1 MSGPEPSLDDPKV
14 NVKEYFKR
22 FIKPKKIDELIAAD
36 NKLFSEVR
44 NLESEKHVLVTQN
57 YKKFVSATETINTI
71 KSSLINFENDLLNL
85 QGKVQNLV
93 LNFNK
98 INAPLEGKLKQTED
112 IYKIKKDL
120 KRLKFINDLPSILEK
135 QLNEYIKDPE
145 KKLTTLEKSLTY
157 YEKCKEFLKIHK
169 DNALVKDIYT
179 RTKDL
184 IYNYKTYINDKM
196 NVAEFNEFEIENFE
210 KCLSLLVKIE
220 DDKKDLIKIFIDR
233 YQYLITCQYD
243 KLFSTKDDV
252 EEISFE
258 TYNKIYDNYEFA
270 IKEDDFLF
278 YENEIKNREKNLSLN
293 QIPNSSSMALSDFSK
308 KLNLSSLASKFL
320 KKGTFI
326 WICKKV
332 CENILSQLMVNCYN
346 SYKSLFGEDTT
357 DNINTLFNQC
367 VSNFNQKI
375 KNTLDK
381 VKEKNQPLLDPEFF
395 RDGLYS
401 FHKAFNENL
410 LSKVQD
416 EKINGAKYMSDI
428 SENNKN
434 LLNIYFVNMHEE
446 FIKQVTSKI
455 NNSLEKII
463 KFNKSIYDE
472 ANSESFIRLNKNLFQ
487 NEVNIFYKYIEE
499 LFLSYS
505 KQIKSLG
512 LESFNKDEFLGA
524 ETSQLYINHL
534 MSVFALL
541 ILVLHSSNKVKFR
554 NNEYEKY
561 FISFNKVMNFKE
573 IIENYKEIINT
584 NFAKWKDN
592 YELIYF
598 FIFFI
603 KKCKE
608 QINNMNPIITTNI
621 NNMTDKFLF
630 EYPILKKDK
639 KLVAF
644 FNDFINKELTQC
656 YPLFFDAIILLEN
669 KKIFDN
675 LKKLFFEP
683 DWLKVDKTP
692 VTFRLELKKYC
703 YQLYQ
708 LKLNLNDVLEEE
720 SNKFKEAKK
729 TKIITDN
736 SYKNKSQV
744 QLEMEKLQIRRM
756 TIYGE
761 VVSSPQEIIYI
772 LVKIFL
778 KTLNE
783 FIKFKKYNLFAYQQI
798 QIDVSFIHS
807 FLKENLVYYD
817 SENIMDGFLTE
828 ILMNASVNTNNYEAN
843 KVLTNEFI
851 GDLLNMHKNEF
862 EGVLKKI
869 QDANVIINLGN
880 NEGQC

>member
-410 LSKVQD
+410 LSKIQD

-608 QINNMNPIITTNI
+608 QINNMNPIITNNI

-675 LKKLFFEP
+675 LKKLFYEP

-783 FIKFKKYNLFAYQQI
+783 FIKLKKYNLFAYQQI

-880 NEGQC
+880 NEGQ

>member
-1 MSGPEPSLDDPKV
+1 MSAIEHSLDDPNV
-14 NVKEYFKR
+14 NVKEYFR
-22 FIKPKKIDELIAAD
+22 NFIKLKKIDELIAAD

-98 INAPLEGKLKQTED
+98 INSPLEGKLKETEE
-112 IYKIKKDL
+112 IYKVKKDL

-135 QLNEYIKDPE
+135 QLNEYINDPE
-145 KKLTTLEKSLTY
+145 KKLENLEKSLTY

-169 DNALVKDIYT
+169 DKELVKDIYS

-233 YQYLITCQYD
+233 YQYLISCQYD
-243 KLFSTKDDV
+243 KLFATKDDV
-252 EEISFE
+252 QEISFE

-278 YENEIKNREKNLSLN
+278 YENEIKNREKNMPSLSLN
-293 QIPNSSSMALSDFSK
+293 QNISISDFSK

-332 CENILSQLMVNCYN
+332 CENILSQLMVNCYQ

-367 VSNFNQKI
+367 VANFNIKI

-381 VKEKNQPLLDPEFF
+381 IKEKNEPLLDPEFF

-401 FHKAFNENL
+401 FHKAFSENL
-410 LSKVQD
+410 LSKIKD
-416 EKINGAKYMSDI
+416 EKINGNKYMNSI

-434 LLNIYFVNMHEE
+434 LLNKYFINMHEE
-446 FIKQVTSKI
+446 FIKQATSRI
-455 NNSLEKII
+455 NKSLSHII
-463 KFNKSIYDE
+463 KINKSIYDE
-472 ANSESFIRLNKNLFQ
+472 PNTDSFIRLNKNLFE
-487 NEVNIFYKYIEE
+487 NEVNGFYKYIEE
-499 LFLSYS
+499 LFLLYS

-512 LESFNKDEFLGA
+512 LESFNKGEFLGL
-524 ETSQLYINHL
+524 ETNQLYTNHL
-534 MSVFALL
+534 MSIFALL
-541 ILVLHSSNKVKFR
+541 IMIIHSTNKIKFI

-561 FISFNKVMNFKE
+561 FISFNKVINFKE
-573 IIENYKEIINT
+573 IIENYKEIINN
-584 NFAKWKDN
+584 NFSEWKES
-592 YELIYF
+592 YEIIYF
-598 FIFFI
+598 FIFFV

-608 QINNMNPIITTNI
+608 QIGNVNQTILTNI
-621 NNMTDKFLF
+621 NNMTDKFLM
-630 EYPILKKDK
+630 EYPTLKKDK
-639 KLVAF
+639 KLVTF

-656 YPLFFDAIILLEN
+656 YPLLFDSIILLEN
-669 KKIFDN
+669 KKIFSN
-675 LKKLFFEP
+675 LKKLFFDI

-703 YQLYQ
+703 YQFYQ
-708 LKLNLNDVLEEE
+708 LKINLNDVLEEE
-720 SNKFKEAKK
+720 SNKFKAKK

-761 VVSSPQEIIYI
+761 LVTSPQEIIYV

-783 FIKFKKYNLFAYQQI
+783 FIKIKKYNLYAYQQI

-807 FLKENLVYYD
+807 FLKDNLIYID
-817 SENIMDGFLTE
+817 TDNIMDGFLTE
-828 ILMNASVNTNNYEAN
+828 ILMNAAVNTINYEAN
-843 KVLTNEFI
+843 NILTNEFI

-862 EGVLKKI
+862 DAVLKKI
-869 QDANVIINLGN
+869 QDANTIINLGN
-880 NEGQC
+880 SEGQ

>member
-608 QINNMNPIITTNI
+608 QINNMNPIITNNI

-783 FIKFKKYNLFAYQQI
+783 FIKLKKYNLFAYQQI

-880 NEGQC
+880 NEGQ

>member
-1 MSGPEPSLDDPKV
+1 M
-14 NVKEYFKR
+14 
-22 FIKPKKIDELIAAD
+22 
-36 NKLFSEVR
+36 
-44 NLESEKHVLVTQN
+44 
-57 YKKFVSATETINTI
+57 
-71 KSSLINFENDLLNL
+71 
-85 QGKVQNLV
+85 
-93 LNFNK
+93 
-98 INAPLEGKLKQTED
+98 
-112 IYKIKKDL
+112 
-120 KRLKFINDLPSILEK
+120 
-135 QLNEYIKDPE
+135 
-145 KKLTTLEKSLTY
+145 TY

-880 NEGQC
+880 NEGQ

>member
-675 LKKLFFEP
+675 LKKLFFE
-683 DWLKVDKTP
+683 TP

-783 FIKFKKYNLFAYQQI
+783 FIKLKKYNLFAYQQI

-862 EGVLKKI
+862 EEVQKKI

-880 NEGQC
+880 NEGQ

>member
-278 YENEIKNREKNLSLN
+278 YENEIKSREKNLSLN

-729 TKIITDN
+729 NKIITDN

-783 FIKFKKYNLFAYQQI
+783 FIKLKKYNLFAYQQI

-880 NEGQC
+880 NEGQ

>member
-1 MSGPEPSLDDPKV
+1 MSGVEQSLDDPNV
-14 NVKEYFKR
+14 NVKQFFKD
-22 FIKPKKIDELIAAD
+22 FIKLKKMDELIAED

-98 INAPLEGKLKQTED
+98 INSPLEGKLKETEE
-112 IYKIKKDL
+112 IYKVKKDL

-135 QLNEYIKDPE
+135 QLNEYINDPE

-169 DNALVKDIYT
+169 ENNLVKDIYL

-233 YQYLITCQYD
+233 YQYLISCQYD

-278 YENEIKNREKNLSLN
+278 YENEIKNREKNN
-293 QIPNSSSMALSDFSK
+293 PQPPIPSSSIQLSDFSK
-308 KLNLSSLASKFL
+308 KLNLSALASKFL

-332 CENILSQLMVNCYN
+332 CENIISQLMVNCYN
-346 SYKSLFGEDTT
+346 SYKALFGEETT

-367 VSNFNQKI
+367 VANFNQKI

-381 VKEKNQPLLDPEFF
+381 IKEKNEPLLDPEFF

-401 FHKAFNENL
+401 FHKAFSENL
-410 LSKVQD
+410 LNKVKD
-416 EKINGAKYMSDI
+416 EKINGAKYISDI
-428 SENNKN
+428 SDNNKD

-446 FIKQVTSKI
+446 FIKKVTNKI
-455 NNSLEKII
+455 NKSLEIII

-472 ANSESFIRLNKNLFQ
+472 MNSESFIRLNKNLFE
-487 NEVNIFYKYIEE
+487 NEINGFYKYIEE

-512 LESFNKDEFLGA
+512 LESFNKSEFLGA

-534 MSVFALL
+534 MSIFALL
-541 ILVLHSSNKVKFR
+541 ILIIYSSNKVKFR
-554 NNEYEKY
+554 NNEFEKY
-561 FISFNKVMNFKE
+561 FIGFNKLMNFKE
-573 IIENYKEIINT
+573 IIENYKEIINN
-584 NFAKWKDN
+584 NFAQWKDN

-608 QINNMNPIITTNI
+608 QINPTNQLTNI
-621 NNMTDKFLF
+621 HNMTDKFLF
-630 EYPILKKDK
+630 EYPNLKKDK

-644 FNDFINKELTQC
+644 FNDFINKELMLC
-656 YPLFFDAIILLEN
+656 YPLLFDSVILLEN
-669 KKIFDN
+669 KKMFDN
-675 LKKLFFEP
+675 LKKLFFDV
-683 DWLKVDKTP
+683 DWLKIDKTP

-720 SNKFKEAKK
+720 SNIFKSKK

-761 VVSSPQEIIYI
+761 LVTSPQEITYQ

-783 FIKFKKYNLFAYQQI
+783 FIKIKKYNLFAYQQI

-807 FLKENLVYYD
+807 FFKENLVYID
-817 SENIMDGFLTE
+817 TENIMDGFLTE
-828 ILMNASVNTNNYEAN
+828 ILMNAAVNTNNYEAN

-851 GDLLNMHKNEF
+851 GDLLIIHKEEF
-862 EGVLKKI
+862 EVVLKKI
-869 QDANVIINLGN
+869 QDANAIINLGG
-880 NEGQC
+880 NEGQ

>member
-1 MSGPEPSLDDPKV
+1 
-14 NVKEYFKR
+14 
-22 FIKPKKIDELIAAD
+22 
-36 NKLFSEVR
+36 
-44 NLESEKHVLVTQN
+44 
-57 YKKFVSATETINTI
+57 
-71 KSSLINFENDLLNL
+71 
-85 QGKVQNLV
+85 
-93 LNFNK
+93 
-98 INAPLEGKLKQTED
+98 
-112 IYKIKKDL
+112 
-120 KRLKFINDLPSILEK
+120 
-135 QLNEYIKDPE
+135 
-145 KKLTTLEKSLTY
+145 
-157 YEKCKEFLKIHK
+157 
-169 DNALVKDIYT
+169 
-179 RTKDL
+179 
-184 IYNYKTYINDKM
+184 M

-416 EKINGAKYMSDI
+416 EKINGVKYMSDI

-783 FIKFKKYNLFAYQQI
+783 FIKLKKYNLFAYQQI

-880 NEGQC
+880 NEGQ

>member
-346 SYKSLFGEDTT
+346 SYKSLFGKDTT

-416 EKINGAKYMSDI
+416 EKINGVKYMSDI

-783 FIKFKKYNLFAYQQI
+783 FIKLKKYNLFAYQQI

-880 NEGQC
+880 NEGQ

>member
-505 KQIKSLG
+505 KQIKNLG

-783 FIKFKKYNLFAYQQI
+783 FIKLKKYNLFAYQQI

-880 NEGQC
+880 NEGQ

>member
-416 EKINGAKYMSDI
+416 EKINGVKYMSDI

-669 KKIFDN
+669 KKIFNN

-783 FIKFKKYNLFAYQQI
+783 FIKLKKYNLFAYQQI

-880 NEGQC
+880 NEGQ

>member
-278 YENEIKNREKNLSLN
+278 YENEIKNKEKNLSLN
-293 QIPNSSSMALSDFSK
+293 QIPNSSSIALSDFSK

-675 LKKLFFEP
+675 LKKLFYEP

-783 FIKFKKYNLFAYQQI
+783 FIKLKKYNLFAYQQI

-880 NEGQC
+880 NEGQ

>member
-416 EKINGAKYMSDI
+416 GKINGAKYMSDI

-783 FIKFKKYNLFAYQQI
+783 FIKLKKYNLFAYQQI

-880 NEGQC
+880 NEGQ

>member
-135 QLNEYIKDPE
+135 QLNEYIKDPD

-880 NEGQC
+880 NEGQ

>member
-293 QIPNSSSMALSDFSK
+293 QIPNSSSMTLSDFSK

-621 NNMTDKFLF
+621 NNITDKFLF

-783 FIKFKKYNLFAYQQI
+783 FIKLKKYNLFAYQQI

-880 NEGQC
+880 NEGQ

>member
-293 QIPNSSSMALSDFSK
+293 QIPNSSSLALSDFSK

-410 LSKVQD
+410 LSKVQN

-783 FIKFKKYNLFAYQQI
+783 FIKLKKYNLFAYQQI

-880 NEGQC
+880 NEGQ

>member
-416 EKINGAKYMSDI
+416 EKINGVKYMSDI

-783 FIKFKKYNLFAYQQI
+783 FIKLKKYNLFAYQQI

-828 ILMNASVNTNNYEAN
+828 ILMNASVNTNDYEAN

-880 NEGQC
+880 NEGQ

>member
-1 MSGPEPSLDDPKV
+1 MSGIEHTLDDPNV
-14 NVKEYFKR
+14 NVKEYFR
-22 FIKPKKIDELIAAD
+22 NFIKPKKIDELIAAD

-98 INAPLEGKLKQTED
+98 INSPLEGKLKETEE
-112 IYKIKKDL
+112 IYKVKKDL
-120 KRLKFINDLPSILEK
+120 KRLKFINDLPNILEK
-135 QLNEYIKDPE
+135 QLNEYINDPD

-169 DNALVKDIYT
+169 DNNLVKDIYS

-233 YQYLITCQYD
+233 YQYLISCQYD

-278 YENEIKNREKNLSLN
+278 YENEIKNREKNQP
-293 QIPNSSSMALSDFSK
+293 QIPNSGAISLSDFSK

-346 SYKSLFGEDTT
+346 SYKSLFGEESI
-357 DNINTLFNQC
+357 DNVNTLFNQC

-381 VKEKNQPLLDPEFF
+381 VKERNQPLLDPEFF

-410 LSKVQD
+410 LSKVKD
-416 EKINGAKYMSDI
+416 EKINGDKYMSDI

-446 FIKQVTSKI
+446 FINKATTKI
-455 NNSLEKII
+455 NKSLEYII
-463 KFNKSIYDE
+463 KINKSIYDE
-472 ANSESFIRLNKNLFQ
+472 INTESFIRLNRNLFE
-487 NEVNIFYKYIEE
+487 NEVNGFYKYIEE
-499 LFLSYS
+499 LFLLYS

-512 LESFNKDEFLGA
+512 LEGFNKGEFLGA

-534 MSVFALL
+534 MSIFALM
-541 ILVLHSSNKVKFR
+541 ILVLHSANKVKFR

-561 FISFNKVMNFKE
+561 FISFNRVMNFKE
-573 IIENYKEIINT
+573 IIDNYKKIIND
-584 NFAKWKDN
+584 NLGKWKDN
-592 YELIYF
+592 YEIIYF

-608 QINNMNPIITTNI
+608 QINSINPSNTTNI
-621 NNMTDKFLF
+621 QNMTEKFLT
-630 EYPILKKDK
+630 EYPNLKKDK

-644 FNDFINKELTQC
+644 FNDFINKELIQC
-656 YPLFFDAIILLEN
+656 YPLLFDSIVLLEN

-675 LKKLFFEP
+675 LKKLFYDI
-683 DWLKVDKTP
+683 DWLKIDKTP
-692 VTFRLELKKYC
+692 VTFRLDLKKYC

-720 SNKFKEAKK
+720 SNQFKAKK

-761 VVSSPQEIIYI
+761 VVTSPQEIIYE

-783 FIKFKKYNLFAYQQI
+783 FIKIKKYNLFSYQQI

-807 FLKENLVYYD
+807 FLKENLVYID
-817 SENIMDGFLTE
+817 TENIMDGFLTE
-828 ILMNASVNTNNYEAN
+828 ILMNAAVNTNNYEAE

-862 EGVLKKI
+862 DGVLKKI
-869 QDANVIINLGN
+869 QDANTIINLGN
-880 NEGQC
+880 NEGQ

>member
-1 MSGPEPSLDDPKV
+1 MSGIEHNLDDPKV
-14 NVKEYFKR
+14 NVKEYFKN
-22 FIKPKKIDELIAAD
+22 FIKNKKIDELIAAD

-85 QGKVQNLV
+85 QGKVKNLV
-93 LNFNK
+93 HNFNK
-98 INAPLEGKLKQTED
+98 INSPLEGKLKETEE
-112 IYKIKKDL
+112 IYKVKKDL
-120 KRLKFINDLPSILEK
+120 KRLKFINDLPNILEK
-135 QLNEYIKDPE
+135 QLNEYINDPE
-145 KKLTTLEKSLTY
+145 KKLATLEKSLIY

-196 NVAEFNEFEIENFE
+196 NIPEFNEFEIENFE

-243 KLFSTKDDV
+243 KFFAMKDGV

-270 IKEDDFLF
+270 INENDFLF
-278 YENEIKNREKNLSLN
+278 YETEIKNRQQQMQNAIPSLN
-293 QIPNSSSMALSDFSK
+293 DFSK
-308 KLNLSSLASKFL
+308 KLNLSSLGSKFL

-332 CENILSQLMVNCYN
+332 CENILSQLMVNCYG
-346 SYKSLFGEDTT
+346 SYKSLFGIETT
-357 DNINTLFNQC
+357 DNINPLFNQC
-367 VSNFNQKI
+367 VSNFNLKI

-381 VKEKNQPLLDPEFF
+381 IKEKKENLLDPEFF

-401 FHKAFNENL
+401 FQKAFAENL
-410 LSKVQD
+410 LSKIED
-416 EKINGAKYMSDI
+416 NKINGQKNLIDI

-434 LLNIYFVNMHEE
+434 LLNVYFVNMHEE
-446 FIKQVTSKI
+446 FINQVTNKI
-455 NNSLEKII
+455 NKSLSHII
-463 KFNKSIYDE
+463 NVNKSIYDE
-472 ANSESFIRLNKNLFQ
+472 INTDSFIKLNKNLYES
-487 NEVNIFYKYIEE
+487 EVNGFYRTIEE
-499 LFLSYS
+499 LFTSYS

-512 LESFNKDEFLGA
+512 LENFNKSEFLGV
-524 ETSQLYINHL
+524 ETSQLYMNHL

-541 ILVLHSSNKVKFR
+541 IMIIHSSNKVKFR
-554 NNEYEKY
+554 ANEYEKY
-561 FISFNKVMNFKE
+561 FISFNKAINFKE
-573 IIENYKEIINT
+573 IIENYKNIINK
-584 NFAKWKDN
+584 NFNQCKESYDI
-592 YELIYF
+592 IYF

-603 KKCKE
+603 KKFKE
-608 QINNMNPIITTNI
+608 QTNI
-621 NNMTDKFLF
+621 QSITDKFLL
-630 EYPILKKDK
+630 EYPTLKKDK

-644 FNDFINKELTQC
+644 FVDFIDKELVQC
-656 YPLFFDAIILLEN
+656 YPLLFDSIILLEN
-669 KKIFDN
+669 KKIFLN
-675 LKKLFFEP
+675 LKKLFFDV

-703 YQLYQ
+703 YLLYQ
-708 LKLNLNDVLEEE
+708 LKLNLNDILEEE
-720 SNKFKEAKK
+720 SQKFKSKK

-744 QLEMEKLQIRRM
+744 QLEMEKLQIRLM
-756 TIYGE
+756 TIYGDP
-761 VVSSPQEIIYI
+761 VGSPQEIIYV

-783 FIKFKKYNLFAYQQI
+783 FIKMKKYTLFAYQQI
-798 QIDVSFIHS
+798 QIDANFIHS
-807 FLKENLVYYD
+807 FLKDNLVYMD
-817 SENIMDGFLTE
+817 TENIMDGFLTE
-828 ILMNASVNTNNYEAN
+828 ILMNANVNTINYEADN
-843 KVLTNEFI
+843 VLTNEFI
-851 GDLLNMHKNEF
+851 GDLINMHKNEF

-869 QDANVIINLGN
+869 QDANSIIHLSN
-880 NEGQC
+880 NEGQ

>member
-1 MSGPEPSLDDPKV
+1 MSGVEHSLDDPKV
-14 NVKEYFKR
+14 NVKEYFR
-22 FIKPKKIDELIAAD
+22 DFIKLKKIDELIAED

-98 INAPLEGKLKQTED
+98 INSPLEGKLKETEE
-112 IYKIKKDL
+112 IYKVKKDL

-169 DNALVKDIYT
+169 DNTLVKDIYL

-233 YQYLITCQYD
+233 YQYLISCQYD

-278 YENEIKNREKNLSLN
+278 YENEIKNREKNMPQPVPNPSLSL
-293 QIPNSSSMALSDFSK
+293 SDYSK
-308 KLNLSSLASKFL
+308 KLNLSALASKFL

-332 CENILSQLMVNCYN
+332 CENIISQLMVNCYN

-367 VSNFNQKI
+367 VANFNQKI

-381 VKEKNQPLLDPEFF
+381 IKEKNEPLLDPEFF

-401 FHKAFNENL
+401 FHKAFSENL
-410 LSKVQD
+410 LDKVKD
-416 EKINGAKYMSDI
+416 EKINGAKYISDI
-428 SENNKN
+428 SDNNKN

-446 FIKQVTSKI
+446 FIKKVTNKI
-455 NNSLEKII
+455 NKSLEIII

-472 ANSESFIRLNKNLFQ
+472 MNSESFIRLNKNLFES
-487 NEVNIFYKYIEE
+487 EVNGFYKYIEE

-512 LESFNKDEFLGA
+512 LESFNKGEFLGA

-534 MSVFALL
+534 MSIFALL
-541 ILVLHSSNKVKFR
+541 ILIIHSSNKVKFR
-554 NNEYEKY
+554 NNEFEKY
-561 FISFNKVMNFKE
+561 FISFNKLINFKE
-573 IIENYKEIINT
+573 IIENYKEIINN
-584 NFAKWKDN
+584 NFSQWKDN

-608 QINNMNPIITTNI
+608 QINPTNQLNITNI
-621 NNMTDKFLF
+621 HNMTDKFLF
-630 EYPILKKDK
+630 EYPNLKKDK

-644 FNDFINKELTQC
+644 FNDFINKELMLC
-656 YPLFFDAIILLEN
+656 YPLLFDSIILLEN
-669 KKIFDN
+669 KKMFDN
-675 LKKLFFEP
+675 LKKLFFDV
-683 DWLKVDKTP
+683 DWFKIDKTP

-720 SNKFKEAKK
+720 SNKFKSKK
-729 TKIITDN
+729 NKILSDN

-761 VVSSPQEIIYI
+761 MVTSPQEIIYV

-778 KTLNE
+778 KNLNE
-783 FIKFKKYNLFAYQQI
+783 FIKIKKYNLFAYQQI
-798 QIDVSFIHS
+798 QIDVSFVHS
-807 FLKENLVYYD
+807 FLKDNLIYKD
-817 SENIMDGFLTE
+817 IDNIMDGFLTE
-828 ILMNASVNTNNYEAN
+828 ILMNANVNTINYEAN

-851 GDLLNMHKNEF
+851 DDLLNIHKNEF

-869 QDANVIINLGN
+869 QDANTIINLGN
-880 NEGQC
+880 NEGQV

>member
-1 MSGPEPSLDDPKV
+1 MSGIEHTLDDPNV
-14 NVKEYFKR
+14 NVKEYFR
-22 FIKPKKIDELIAAD
+22 NFIKPKKIDELIAAD

-98 INAPLEGKLKQTED
+98 INSPLEGKLKETEE
-112 IYKIKKDL
+112 IYKVKKDL
-120 KRLKFINDLPSILEK
+120 KRLKFINDLPNILEK
-135 QLNEYIKDPE
+135 QLNEYINDPD

-169 DNALVKDIYT
+169 DNNLVKDIYS

-233 YQYLITCQYD
+233 YQYLISCQYD

-278 YENEIKNREKNLSLN
+278 YENEIKNREKNQP
-293 QIPNSSSMALSDFSK
+293 QIPNSGAISLSDFSK

-346 SYKSLFGEDTT
+346 SYKSLFGEESI
-357 DNINTLFNQC
+357 DNVNTLFNQC

-381 VKEKNQPLLDPEFF
+381 VKERNQPLLDPEFF

-410 LSKVQD
+410 LSKVKD
-416 EKINGAKYMSDI
+416 EKINGDKYMSDI

-446 FIKQVTSKI
+446 FINKATTKI
-455 NNSLEKII
+455 NKSLEYII
-463 KFNKSIYDE
+463 KINKSIYDE
-472 ANSESFIRLNKNLFQ
+472 INTESFIRLNRNLFE
-487 NEVNIFYKYIEE
+487 NEVNGFYKYIEE
-499 LFLSYS
+499 LFLLYS

-512 LESFNKDEFLGA
+512 LEGFNKGEFLGA

-534 MSVFALL
+534 MSIFALM
-541 ILVLHSSNKVKFR
+541 ILVLHSANKVKFR

-561 FISFNKVMNFKE
+561 FISFNRVMNFKE
-573 IIENYKEIINT
+573 IIDNYKKIIND
-584 NFAKWKDN
+584 NLGKWKDN
-592 YELIYF
+592 YEIIYF

-608 QINNMNPIITTNI
+608 QINSINPSNTTNI
-621 NNMTDKFLF
+621 QNMTEKFLT
-630 EYPILKKDK
+630 EYPNLKKDK

-644 FNDFINKELTQC
+644 FNDFINKELIQC
-656 YPLFFDAIILLEN
+656 YPLLFDSIVLLEN

-675 LKKLFFEP
+675 LKQLFYDI
-683 DWLKVDKTP
+683 DWLKIDKTP
-692 VTFRLELKKYC
+692 VTFRLDLKKYC

-720 SNKFKEAKK
+720 SNQFKAKK

-761 VVSSPQEIIYI
+761 VVTSPQEIIYE

-783 FIKFKKYNLFAYQQI
+783 FIKIKKYNLFSYQQI

-807 FLKENLVYYD
+807 FLKENLVYID
-817 SENIMDGFLTE
+817 TENIMDGFLTE
-828 ILMNASVNTNNYEAN
+828 ILMNAAVNTNNYEAE

-862 EGVLKKI
+862 DGVLKKI
-869 QDANVIINLGN
+869 QDANTIINLGN
-880 NEGQC
+880 NEGQ

>member
-1 MSGPEPSLDDPKV
+1 MSGIEHTLDDPNV
-14 NVKEYFKR
+14 NVKEYFR
-22 FIKPKKIDELIAAD
+22 NFIKPKKIDELIAAD

-98 INAPLEGKLKQTED
+98 INSPLEGKLKETEE
-112 IYKIKKDL
+112 IYKVKKDL
-120 KRLKFINDLPSILEK
+120 KRLKFINDLPNILEK
-135 QLNEYIKDPE
+135 QLNEYINDPD

-169 DNALVKDIYT
+169 DNNLVKDIYS

-233 YQYLITCQYD
+233 YQYLISCQYD

-278 YENEIKNREKNLSLN
+278 YENEIKNREKNQP
-293 QIPNSSSMALSDFSK
+293 QIPNSGAISLSDFSK

-346 SYKSLFGEDTT
+346 SYKSLFGEESI
-357 DNINTLFNQC
+357 DNVNTLFNQC

-381 VKEKNQPLLDPEFF
+381 VKERNQPLLDPEFF

-410 LSKVQD
+410 LSKVKD
-416 EKINGAKYMSDI
+416 EKINGDKYMSDI

-446 FIKQVTSKI
+446 FINKATTKI
-455 NNSLEKII
+455 NKSLEYII
-463 KFNKSIYDE
+463 KINKIIYDE
-472 ANSESFIRLNKNLFQ
+472 INTESFIRLNRNLFE
-487 NEVNIFYKYIEE
+487 NEVNGFYKYIEE
-499 LFLSYS
+499 LFLLYS

-512 LESFNKDEFLGA
+512 LEGFNKGEFLGA

-534 MSVFALL
+534 MSIFALM
-541 ILVLHSSNKVKFR
+541 ILVLHSANKVKFR

-561 FISFNKVMNFKE
+561 FISFNRVMNFKE
-573 IIENYKEIINT
+573 IIDNYKKIIND
-584 NFAKWKDN
+584 NLGKWKDN
-592 YELIYF
+592 YEIIYF

-608 QINNMNPIITTNI
+608 QINSINPSNTTNI
-621 NNMTDKFLF
+621 QNMTEKFLT
-630 EYPILKKDK
+630 EYPNLKKDK

-644 FNDFINKELTQC
+644 FNDFINKELIQC
-656 YPLFFDAIILLEN
+656 YPLLFDSIVLLEN

-675 LKKLFFEP
+675 LKKLFYDI
-683 DWLKVDKTP
+683 DWLKIDKTP
-692 VTFRLELKKYC
+692 VTFRLDLKKYC

-720 SNKFKEAKK
+720 SNQFKAKK

-761 VVSSPQEIIYI
+761 VVTSPQEIIYE

-783 FIKFKKYNLFAYQQI
+783 FIKIKKYNLFSYQQI

-807 FLKENLVYYD
+807 FLKENLVYID
-817 SENIMDGFLTE
+817 TENIMDGFLTE
-828 ILMNASVNTNNYEAN
+828 ILMNAAVNTNNYEAE

-862 EGVLKKI
+862 DGVLKKI
-869 QDANVIINLGN
+869 QDANTIINLGN
-880 NEGQC
+880 NEGQ

>member
-1 MSGPEPSLDDPKV
+1 MSGPEPSLDDPKI

-880 NEGQC
+880 NEGQ

>member
-71 KSSLINFENDLLNL
+71 KSSLINFEKDLLNL

-135 QLNEYIKDPE
+135 QLNEYIKDPD

-736 SYKNKSQV
+736 SYRNKSQV

-783 FIKFKKYNLFAYQQI
+783 FIKLKKYNLFAYQQI

-880 NEGQC
+880 NEGQ

>member
-293 QIPNSSSMALSDFSK
+293 QIPNSSSMTLSDFSK

-608 QINNMNPIITTNI
+608 QINNMNPIINTNI
-621 NNMTDKFLF
+621 NNITDKFLF

-783 FIKFKKYNLFAYQQI
+783 FIKLKKYNLFAYQQI

-880 NEGQC
+880 NEGQ

>member
-783 FIKFKKYNLFAYQQI
+783 FIKLKKYNLFAYQQI

-862 EGVLKKI
+862 EGVLKII

-880 NEGQC
+880 NEGQ

>member
-416 EKINGAKYMSDI
+416 EKINGVKYMSDI

-573 IIENYKEIINT
+573 IIESYKEIINT
-584 NFAKWKDN
+584 NFAKWKGN

-729 TKIITDN
+729 NKIITDN

-783 FIKFKKYNLFAYQQI
+783 FIKLKKYNLFAYQQI

-880 NEGQC
+880 NEGQ

>member
-1 MSGPEPSLDDPKV
+1 MSVPEPSLDDPKV

-357 DNINTLFNQC
+357 DNINTLFNQS

-880 NEGQC
+880 NEGQ

>member
-416 EKINGAKYMSDI
+416 EKINGVKYMSDI

-630 EYPILKKDK
+630 EYPNLKKDK

-778 KTLNE
+778 KTLND

-880 NEGQC
+880 NEGQ

>member
-293 QIPNSSSMALSDFSK
+293 QIPNSSSLALSDFSK

-656 YPLFFDAIILLEN
+656 YHLFFDAIILLEN

-783 FIKFKKYNLFAYQQI
+783 FIKLKKYNLFAYQQI

-880 NEGQC
+880 NEGQ